1 MHIVAEAFTSNWFKR
16 NRQAGHQFKYFQ
28 LSLDAFNMKSS
39 TLPTLGERKSFSYN
53 ILSNEIL
60 HYLMANLSRKF
71 LFSRAF
77 DVIVLLF

>member
-1 MHIVAEAFTSNWFKR
+1 MHIVAGAFMSNWFKR

-28 LSLDAFNMKSS
+28 LSLDAFNMKGS
-39 TLPTLGERKSFSYN
+39 TLPIEERKSFSYK
-53 ILSNEIL
+53 ILSNDIL
-60 HYLMANLSRKF
+60 HFLMANLSRKF